1 MFIYD
6 TKAQRQLIREHVDHL
21 AQDMGRTP
29 DKTASGIS
37 PTRWTGRL
45 TALLQLRT
53 RRVRR
58 ARLRAH
64 AYDG

>member
-6 TKAQRQLIREHVDHL
+6 INAQRQMIRAHVDRL
-21 AQDMGRTP
+21 ARDMGRTP

-37 PTRWTGRL
+37 PTRWAGRL
-45 TALLQLRT
+45 TALVQLRT

-58 ARLRAH
+58 ARLRAY

>member
-6 TKAQRQLIREHVDHL
+6 INAQRQMIRAHVDYL
-21 AQDMGRTP
+21 AQDMRRTP

-53 RRVRR
+53 RRVHR